1 VIWDRWVEDVWWIT
15 LFGPAYIER
24 WGLETVERLGVAR
37 RRLANGGIAI
47 WAAGTPPDPQASGT
61 IAGYPHKRSFY
72 DALGLET
79 FIHEGLEI
87 PEPGARVPTLADHA
101 RAVDP
106 PPGFVPDG

>member
-1 VIWDRWVEDVWWIT
+1 
-15 LFGPAYIER
+15 
-24 WGLETVERLGVAR
+24 VAR

-101 RAVDP
+101 CAVDP